1 MSSDAEILE
10 AALAQFADTGVRR
23 TSIDDIAQ
31 RAGINRV
38 TLYRRFGS
46 REQIVH
52 AAYLQEAARVLGL
65 IDAEAGL
72 IPTPDSPEAAG
83 FDPAAWITRF
93 FSAAVRELRA
103 NPVLKQMLAVDR
115 EAILTAMTLDAGD
128 ALGLAATTS
137 AANIRALR
145 AHADDPLP
153 DDDVDL
159 LAATFARIAQ
169 SLVLTPDGPPA
180 LTSPKAL
187 RQYAERVVVPLV
199 LGRN

>member
-1 MSSDAEILE
+1 MQLGRWAAVSSDAEILE

-72 IPTPDSPEAAG
+72 IPT
-83 FDPAAWITRF
+83 
-93 FSAAVRELRA
+93 
-103 NPVLKQMLAVDR
+103 
-115 EAILTAMTLDAGD
+115 
-128 ALGLAATTS
+128 
-137 AANIRALR
+137 
-145 AHADDPLP
+145 
-153 DDDVDL
+153 
-159 LAATFARIAQ
+159 
-169 SLVLTPDGPPA
+169 
-180 LTSPKAL
+180 
-187 RQYAERVVVPLV
+187 
-199 LGRN
+199 